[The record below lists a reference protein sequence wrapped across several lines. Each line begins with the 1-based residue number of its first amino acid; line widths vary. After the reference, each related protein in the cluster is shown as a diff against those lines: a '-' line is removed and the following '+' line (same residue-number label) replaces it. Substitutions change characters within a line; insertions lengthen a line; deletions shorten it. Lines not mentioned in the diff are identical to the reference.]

1 MFFKLASLSGLIA
14 SIWIVA
20 SVTIAGYLYGGY
32 SHARQLCSE
41 LGAAGSPTEKISP
54 FINNY
59 PLGILFCIFG
69 FFLIKHNVSLHVVVV
84 GWLVVLH
91 GVGTLIAGYY
101 PMDADPYTKK
111 PTRECEFHTLAGV
124 LMLFTLFLA
133 PVVLLFSDISLNFKL
148 FTIICLLL
156 FLGFMAKMVLE
167 YKNRGRIGLYQRLS
181 YGAQLLWLGGF
192 SLVAS

>member
-1 MFFKLASLSGLIA
+1 MFFKLVSLSGFIA

-20 SVTIAGYLYGGY
+20 GVAIAGYLYGGY
-32 SHARQLCSE
+32 SHTRQLCSE

-54 FINNY
+54 VINNY

-69 FFLIKHNVSLHVVVV
+69 WFLIKNNVSLHVVVV

-91 GVGTLIAGYY
+91 GVGTLIAGYF

-111 PTRECEFHTLAGV
+111 PTRECEFHTLAGL
-124 LMLFTLFLA
+124 LMLVTLVLA
-133 PVVLLFSDISLNFKL
+133 PVIMLFGDMSPNFKL
-148 FTIICLLL
+148 FTVICLLL
-156 FLGFMAKMVLE
+156 FLAFMVKMVQE